1 MGEAEMVAEENK
13 TGRFVDS
20 DTGQMIRIVRDHKVF
35 WTTMPIELAGGEGV
49 VRVGMSLAL
58 VGTDAEETVSGD
70 DGEKHVVF
78 NKLQE
83 LAGWLVPKDDQN
95 VRFEIRRN
103 DTITVYLPDDPKMK
117 RKNYVVG
124 IRILHSEGFN
134 TPMDEYQTQVL
145 KQLESKLKE
154 LDCPKDHWKK
164 KPVNQI

>member
-1 MGEAEMVAEENK
+1 MGDAEMVTEENN

-35 WTTMPIELAGGEGV
+35 WTTVPIELAGGEGV
-49 VRVGMSLAL
+49 VRVGMSLVL
-58 VGTDAEETVSGD
+58 VGTDADETVSGD

-78 NKLQE
+78 NKLQG
-83 LAGWLVPKDDQN
+83 LAEWLVPKDEPN
-95 VRFEIRRN
+95 VEFEIRRN
-103 DTITVYLPDDPKMK
+103 ENITFYLPDDLRTK

-134 TPMDEYQTQVL
+134 TPMDKYQTQVL

-154 LDCPKDHWKK
+154 LECPKDHWKK
-164 KPVNQI
+164 QPVNQI

>member
-1 MGEAEMVAEENK
+1 MVSEENS
-13 TGRFVDS
+13 TGRYVDS
-20 DTGQMIRIVRDHKVF
+20 DTGQMMRIVKDHKVF
-35 WTTMPIELAGGEGV
+35 WTTVPIELAGGEGMP

-58 VGTDAEETVSGD
+58 VGTDADETVSGD
-70 DGEKHVVF
+70 DGDKHVVF

-103 DTITVYLPDDPKMK
+103 DSITFFQPDDLRTK

-134 TPMDEYQTQVL
+134 MPMDEYQTRIL

-164 KPVNQI
+164 QPVNQI